1 MACNSLW
8 RSSWRCSVWSPSPS
22 SASAPSCSTRFELLR
37 KGFFCQH
44 HHCST
49 STASATW
56 APSATSAPATEELES
71 ARKKCR
77 GESLYLPT
85 GYKDRSRSLEA
96 KIDCWGWEPR
106 RCSGQRESLA
116 LRTVPLSPRTP
127 LRWDGLFLI
136 NVYKNANKFLWE
148 GKKTFLLNTP
158 NTDQVINR
166 NQNQEG
172 WISV

>member
-22 SASAPSCSTRFELLR
+22 SASAPSCSTRWYELLR

-85 GYKDRSRSLEA
+85 GYKERIKITWGTNWLLKLETPQVQWA
-96 KIDCWGWEPR
+96 ARELSTSHSASFSSHPSQVGW
-106 RCSGQRESLA
+106 A
-116 LRTVPLSPRTP
+116 
-127 LRWDGLFLI
+127 FF

>member
-22 SASAPSCSTRFELLR
+22 SASAPSCSTRWFELLR

-85 GYKDRSRSLEA
+85 GYKERIKITWGTNWLLKLET
-96 KIDCWGWEPR
+96 R

-127 LRWDGLFLI
+127 LRWDGLFF

-148 GKKTFLLNTP
+148 GKKADLFQSTNKQT
-158 NTDQVINR
+158 NKISYIIN
-166 NQNQEG
+166 
-172 WISV
+172 